1 MVWSL
6 IYYYENY
13 AVEALREIG
22 EQLKKNDWNF
32 SVDPCKNDSSWVT
45 PQSDL
50 KPLYNNSI
58 TCNCSYPYGVCHV
71 VKLYVQLSCRIVS
84 FIICSSWLSSR
95 PFLYCFLIKA
105 YNYKHKWRWFGC
117 SSRLRLKIFV
127 VTRSNQR
134 EYMHVIIRID

>member
-13 AVEALREIG
+13 AVKALREIG

-32 SVDPCKNDSSWVT
+32 SVDPCENDSSWVT

-50 KPLYNNSI
+50 RPLYNNSI

-71 VKLYVQLSCRIVS
+71 VKLYVQLSFRFVS

-95 PFLYCFLIKA
+95 LFLYCFLRHTIT
-105 YNYKHKWRWFGC
+105 NISGDD
-117 SSRLRLKIFV
+117 LGVL
-127 VTRSNQR
+127 
-134 EYMHVIIRID
+134 VISFENFCFNSE